1 MINKDSIIEPDKE
14 TTLFDEV
21 FTNLLAAYTG
31 ARHFD
36 IDIKTE
42 TLIDMAKY
50 LCKKFEDKY
59 YEGYHK
65 GYSVG
70 YYYGKRDTLTTGGVE
85 LTNNNKIE
93 MQCDDYDRGYIV
105 GKVHGMLSMLDSDNE
120 VKGD

>member
-1 MINKDSIIEPDKE
+1 MGNKDTIIEPDKE

-59 YEGYHK
+59 YEGYHE
-65 GYSVG
+65 GYKVG
-70 YYYGKRDTLTTGGVE
+70 YYYGKQDAL
-85 LTNNNKIE
+85 
-93 MQCDDYDRGYIV
+93 
-105 GKVHGMLSMLDSDNE
+105 
-120 VKGD
+120 

>member
-1 MINKDSIIEPDKE
+1 MSNKDVIIESDE
-14 TTLFDEV
+14 GIILFDEV
-21 FTNLLAAYTG
+21 FTDLLCAYTG

-65 GYSVG
+65 GYSIG
-70 YYYGKRDTLTTGGVE
+70 YYYGKQDARSADRAE
-85 LTNNNKIE
+85 PITNNEIA
-93 MQCDDYDRGYIV
+93 MDCDDYDRGYIV
-105 GKVHGMLSMLDSDNE
+105 DKVHGMLSILDSDNG
-120 VKGD
+120 VKE

>member
-36 IDIKTE
+36 IDIKTD
-42 TLIDMAKY
+42 TLVDMAKY

-59 YEGYHK
+59 YEGYR
-65 GYSVG
+65 VG

-85 LTNNNKIE
+85 PTNDNKIE
-93 MQCDDYDRGYIV
+93 MQCDEYDRGYIV
-105 GKVHGMLSMLDSDNE
+105 GKVHGMLSMLDTDNE
-120 VKGD
+120 VKE